1 MSLVWTALQLYI
13 ILRKTN
19 IFILLQS
26 MPKGLVLQVKFP
38 IGLVA
43 SVTMMCLKMLWF
55 FFFFKL
61 YFCPEAVNAAA
72 YVDFWAKTIQR
83 QLLWSAGCGS

>member
-1 MSLVWTALQLYI
+1 M
-13 ILRKTN
+13 
-19 IFILLQS
+19 
-26 MPKGLVLQVKFP
+26 LQVKFP

-43 SVTMMCLKMLWF
+43 SVTMMCLKMCL
-55 FFFFKL
+55 FFFKL

-72 YVDFWAKTIQR
+72 YVDFWAKTIRR